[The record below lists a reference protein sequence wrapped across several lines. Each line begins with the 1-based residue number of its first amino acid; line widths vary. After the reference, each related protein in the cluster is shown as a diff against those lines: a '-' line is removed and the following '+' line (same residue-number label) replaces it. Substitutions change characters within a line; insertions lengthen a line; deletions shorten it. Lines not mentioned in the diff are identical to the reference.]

1 MKQILGVYSFVA
13 LILLAVLSLLSYSS
27 GAGYIY
33 VLWRDIQIQTNIWVV
48 VFFFLLLSFMVHST
62 WYLMKRYLNQERR
75 KLENTFSFSRLHP
88 YEQLGVVWLLEGES
102 EKQEFIQEVFNQ
114 SGLLK
119 NIIQARLL
127 FRAQHYTEALTVLE
141 QSSTA
146 AFELAEIQRIKI
158 YLAENQAQ
166 QALTHLE
173 FLSGH
178 ELSPWLKQVSQAY
191 AHKLQNLWGAFA
203 IKFPFEYLHSTQFAA
218 LLNEETQRLWLTE
231 LLSKLETATAKENE
245 LIQQRYLLAAEHLTD
260 LSYEIKVLWLKVL
273 THYPE
278 MSQQHQNLALQLLNE
293 KFDQDVFYLLFQHYL
308 LRQNPDYE
316 YIEQQIEYLE
326 TKYSGIPVFAFA
338 KWHIYNATGKT
349 QQAEQLL
356 SLYPD
361 DPLMNYLRIKSTLNG
376 NDDLILQ
383 LNSIFEN
390 DANFVKF
397 KI

>member
-1 MKQILGVYSFVA
+1 MKQILGVYGFIA
-13 LILLAVLSLLSYSS
+13 LIVFALLSLLSYSS
-27 GAGYIY
+27 GSGYIY
-33 VLWRDIQIQTNIWVV
+33 VFWHNIQIQTNAWVV
-48 VFFFLLLSFMVHST
+48 VFFFLLLSFLVHST
-62 WYLMKRYLNQERR
+62 WYLIQRYRNQERR
-75 KLENTFSFSRLHP
+75 KLENALSFSRLHP
-88 YEQLGVVWLLEGES
+88 YEQLGVVWLLGGER
-102 EKQEFIQEVFNQ
+102 EKQDFIQEIFNQ

-127 FRAQHYTEALTVLE
+127 YSEQNYSQALRELE

-146 AFELAEIQRIKI
+146 AFELAEVQRIEI

-166 QALTHLE
+166 SALTHLE
-173 FLSGH
+173 FLNGH
-178 ELSPWLKQVSQAY
+178 ALSPWLKQVSQAY
-191 AHKLQNLWGAFA
+191 TCKLQDLWSEFA
-203 IKFPFEYLHSTQFAA
+203 IKFPFQYLHSTQFET
-218 LLNEETQRLWLTE
+218 LLNEDAKRLWLTE
-231 LLSKLETATAKENE
+231 LLSQLEKATPEENE
-245 LIQQRYLLAAEHLTD
+245 LIQQSYFTVENHLAD
-260 LSYEIKVLWLKVL
+260 LSYDIKVLWLKLL

-293 KFDQDVFYLLFQHYL
+293 KFDQDVFYLLFQQYL

-326 TKYSGIPVFAFA
+326 GKYVDVPVFAFA
-338 KWHIYNATGKT
+338 KWHIYNATAKT
-349 QQAEQLL
+349 AQAEQLL

>member
-1 MKQILGVYSFVA
+1 MKQILGVYGFITLIIFA
-13 LILLAVLSLLSYSS
+13 LLSLLSYSS

-33 VLWRDIQIQTNIWVV
+33 LYWNGVQIQTNVWVM
-48 VFFFLLLSFMVHST
+48 VFFFLLLSFMVHLA
-62 WYLMKRYLNQERR
+62 WHLLKRYLNKERR
-75 KLENTFSFSRLHP
+75 KLENALSFNRLHP
-88 YEQLGVVWLLEGES
+88 YEQLGVVWLLEGER
-102 EKQEFIQEVFNQ
+102 EKQDFIQDIFNQ

-127 FRAQHYTEALTVLE
+127 FTGQYYPEALKALE

-146 AFELAEIQRIKI
+146 AFELAEVQRIEI

-166 QALTHLE
+166 SALAHLE

-191 AHKLQNLWGAFA
+191 SHKLQNLWGEFA
-203 IKFPFEYLHSTQFAA
+203 IKFPFEYLHSTQFGT
-218 LLNEETQRLWLTE
+218 LLNEETQKLWLTE
-231 LLSKLETATAKENE
+231 VLLQIEKASAEEHE
-245 LIQQRYLLAAEHLTD
+245 LIQQRYLTVVEHLAD
-260 LSYEIKVLWLKVL
+260 LPYEIKVLWLKVL

-293 KFDQDVFYLLFQHYL
+293 KFDQDVFYLLFQQYL

-326 TKYSGIPVFAFA
+326 GKYFGIPVFAFA
-338 KWHIYNATGKT
+338 KWHIYNAMGKT
-349 QQAEQLL
+349 EQAQQLL
-356 SLYPD
+356 ALYPD
-361 DPLMNYLRIKSTLNG
+361 DALMNYLRIKSTLNG